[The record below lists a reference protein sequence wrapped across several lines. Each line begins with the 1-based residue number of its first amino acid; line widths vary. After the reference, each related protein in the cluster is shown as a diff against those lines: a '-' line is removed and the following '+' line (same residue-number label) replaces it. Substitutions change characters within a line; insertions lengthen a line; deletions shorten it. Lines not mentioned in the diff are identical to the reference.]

1 VDSLVKLGV
10 DRDFALSLREAFG
23 PSGICNVLGA
33 IKLAK
38 HLRLGVDDNVVT
50 VATDGFDRY
59 PSVLG
64 ELNARYRDLA
74 PQVLDRW
81 TEKIF
86 LGATD
91 EDVFDF
97 RKPSM
102 KERLYAQ
109 KEHDWIKFGYTKPFL
124 DSMRT
129 QDFWD
134 RQYAKVSEYN
144 AKILAA
150 RSLVAV

>member
-1 VDSLVKLGV
+1 
-10 DRDFALSLREAFG
+10 
-23 PSGICNVLGA
+23 
-33 IKLAK
+33 
-38 HLRLGVDDNVVT
+38 LRLGPEDNVVT

-59 PSVLG
+59 PSVL
-64 ELNARYRDLA
+64 EEMNTRYRDLV

-81 TEKIF
+81 TEEIF
-86 LGATD
+86 LGASD
-91 EDVFDF
+91 EHVFDF
-97 RKPSM
+97 RTSSF

-109 KEHDWIKFGYTKPFL
+109 KERDWIKFGYTKPFL

-129 QDFWD
+129 QAFWD

-144 AKILAA
+144 AKILTA